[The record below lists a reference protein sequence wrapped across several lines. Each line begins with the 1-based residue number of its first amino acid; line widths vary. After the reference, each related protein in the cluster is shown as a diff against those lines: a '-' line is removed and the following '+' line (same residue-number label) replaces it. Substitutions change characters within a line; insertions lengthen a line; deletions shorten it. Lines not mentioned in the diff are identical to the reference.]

1 MKRVKKTPTPL
12 SVRTKLLVMLAV
24 LSLPVLII
32 SLTQLNSYRRSLI
45 EQARTSALRETAA
58 AAATLASWLKELSSE
73 AAQSNVVASTAA
85 NQLYQYIREHE
96 WPTPGTL
103 TVVFDQQG
111 RPVQDPSA
119 SAPLP
124 IPLTFPSEVSPQ
136 KWSDGSVR
144 LTGTKRVGQY
154 GWSVAVGVPLP
165 EDTPAGRSAL
175 MLTVTWALTLL
186 GSILLGVWAVGR
198 FTKPLR
204 QLASSVSTFGEGKL
218 HERVAVQTSDE
229 VGTMAT
235 SFNAMAASLQS
246 KFNEVQTQGD
256 FIEEVLD
263 GLPLGVVVLDAQLIV
278 RKANQTFTGFVGR
291 DAASLTGRGLYEA
304 AAGLAVLSDV
314 VEDVRRTRRPFIT
327 YGLPLEM
334 IARGDNAEAD
344 ASKFWDITIWPTT
357 ARSAARGDLLLI
369 LSEVS
374 KRVRAEKLATAAFAA
389 EKSRNAELESV
400 INQMNEGVVI
410 VDRQNRYRINPMA
423 AKIMGREPC
432 EFRDGVHALIVD
444 MHLRDA
450 EGRELKPGETPLGRA
465 LERGERVSGEQLK
478 MLRGDGEE
486 RFVAVSA
493 APLLGDE
500 NRREGM
506 VAVFR
511 DITEDVQQHNELV
524 TAYDRLREHD
534 RLKSAFIIGIT
545 HELRTPLNVIIGLCQ
560 TLGLDREYTLAP
572 LQSESVMRMERNAR
586 ALLLLV
592 NDLLDYSRLE
602 AGRSALQLE
611 SVEVK
616 QVVKQI
622 AERYAAEARNK
633 GLELRLEVAPELGY
647 VVTDR
652 QKFSKVISNLVNN
665 AIKFTSAGQVSIVA
679 APLDDQRWYVEVSDT
694 GIGIPSEAL
703 TYIFDEFRQ
712 VDDRLARAYNGVG
725 LGLAL
730 TRKIVELLAGDI
742 TVESKPSSGSR
753 FRIVWP
759 HKTQLRTGTGSLV
772 GNSPLIAT
780 LPTDLRVRTG

>member
-1 MKRVKKTPTPL
+1 MKRAKKPPTPL

-24 LSLPVLII
+24 LSLPLLII
-32 SLTQLNSYRRSLI
+32 SLTQLNSYRRSLT
-45 EQARTSALRETAA
+45 EEARTSALLETAA
-58 AAATLASWLKELSSE
+58 AAGTLAYWLKEFPSE
-73 AAQSNVVASTAA
+73 AAQSSVVTPTAA
-85 NQLYQYIREHE
+85 RSFYQHIREQE

-103 TVVFDQQG
+103 TVVFDRQG
-111 RPVQDPSA
+111 QPVQDPQA

-124 IPLTFPSEVSPQ
+124 VPLTFASEVSPQ
-136 KWSDGSVR
+136 QWSDGSVR
-144 LTGTKRVGQY
+144 LTGTKRVGPY

-165 EDTPAGRSAL
+165 ENTPAGRSTL

-186 GSILLGVWAVGR
+186 ASILLGVWAVGR

-235 SFNAMAASLQS
+235 SFNAMAASLQF
-246 KFNEVQTQGD
+246 KFNEVQTQGA

-263 GLPLGVVVLDAQLIV
+263 GMPLGVVVLDAQLIV

-304 AAGLAVLSDV
+304 AAGLAILSDV

-327 YGLPLEM
+327 YGLPLE
-334 IARGDNAEAD
+334 IVAHGDEKED
-344 ASKFWDITIWPTT
+344 AAKFWDITIWPTT
-357 ARSAARGDLLLI
+357 ERSAARGDLLLI

-423 AKIMGREPC
+423 ARIMGREPC
-432 EFRDGVHALIVD
+432 EFRDGVHALIDD

-450 EGRELKPGETPLGRA
+450 EGRELLPAETPLGRA
-465 LERGERVSGEQLK
+465 LERGERVSGEQLG

-486 RFVAVSA
+486 RVVALSA
-493 APLLGDE
+493 APLLGED

-511 DITEDVQQHNELV
+511 DITEEVRQHSELV
-524 TAYDRLREHD
+524 AAYDRLREHD
-534 RLKSAFIIGIT
+534 RLKTAFIISVT
-545 HELRTPLNVIIGLCQ
+545 HELRTPLNVVIGLCQ
-560 TLGLDREYTLAP
+560 TLGLDREYPLAP

-586 ALLLLV
+586 SLLLLV

-616 QVVKQI
+616 QVVKQT

-633 GLELRLEVAPELGY
+633 GLQFHVEVAPELGY
-647 VVTDR
+647 VTTDR
-652 QKFSKVISNLVNN
+652 QKLSKVLANLMNN
-665 AIKFTSAGQVSIVA
+665 AVKFTSAGRVSIVA
-679 APLDDQRWYVEVSDT
+679 GPLDDQRWYIEVSDT

-712 VDDRLARAYNGVG
+712 VDDRLARAYSGVG
-725 LGLAL
+725 LGLSL
-730 TRKIVELLAGDI
+730 TRKIVELLAGEI
-742 TVESKPSSGSR
+742 TVESKPNSGSR

-759 HKTQLRTGTGSLV
+759 HNMQLRTGTGSLV
-772 GNSPLIAT
+772 GSSALTAT
-780 LPTDLRVRTG
+780 PSLRVRTG